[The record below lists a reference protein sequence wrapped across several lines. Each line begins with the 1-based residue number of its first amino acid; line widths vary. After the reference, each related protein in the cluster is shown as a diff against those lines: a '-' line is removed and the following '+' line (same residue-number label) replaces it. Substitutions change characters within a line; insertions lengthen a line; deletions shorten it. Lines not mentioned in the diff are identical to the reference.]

1 MLWRAHLITM
11 RKIDLK
17 NFHVATSETAR
28 DINRRIVL
36 NFLRTHQPISRAD
49 LARRSGLQFS
59 TVSLI
64 IEELIDQQ
72 WVTEGALTDA
82 PRGRKPRVLHFNN
95 ERMRIIG
102 VDLRPGTTTI
112 GMADMGGRFV
122 AQERL
127 RTGPDPVKFVE
138 ELGTALAAFIA
149 RNKYQYAGVGVS
161 LPGRVTLSNERLAF
175 APNLGWRD
183 VDVKTPL
190 EKATGLPVLIEN
202 APNACA
208 LAEIWF
214 GRHAENVQDLVAV
227 TVSEGV
233 GAGIFMNGQL
243 LRGPTGMAGEYG
255 HVSINQDG
263 PECRCGN
270 LGCWEVYASNT
281 AAVRYYTELS
291 QANGKTPRPN
301 TDTAISFEEL
311 LKLADSGNEN
321 AVAALEKMAHFL
333 GVGLAMIVTS
343 LAPSVVVVVGE
354 VTHAWHI
361 VGPVIEK
368 VVPTKVQKHLPTRIV
383 PTDDVVHP
391 RLRGAAAV
399 VLHKDLGAPL
409 IA

>member
-1 MLWRAHLITM
+1 M

-17 NFHVATSETAR
+17 NFQVATSETAR

-49 LARRSGLQFS
+49 LARKSGLQFS

-64 IEELIDQQ
+64 VEELIDQQ

-112 GMADMGGRFV
+112 GMSDMSGRFV

-127 RTGPDPVKFVE
+127 RTTPDPLKFID
-138 ELGTALAAFIA
+138 ELGSALAAFIS
-149 RNKYQYAGVGVS
+149 RNQFQYAGIGVS

-183 VDVKTPL
+183 LDVKTPL
-190 EKATGLPVLIEN
+190 EAATGLPVLVEN

-243 LRGPTGMAGEYG
+243 LRGPTGMTGEYG
-255 HVSINQDG
+255 HVSIDQNG
-263 PECRCGN
+263 PQCRCGN
-270 LGCWEVYASNT
+270 CGCWEVYASNT
-281 AAVRYYTELS
+281 AAVRYFSELES
-291 QANGKTPRPN
+291 QENGQLGDTHPKTAAS
-301 TDTAISFEEL
+301 AISFEEL
-311 LKLADSGNEN
+311 LNLADSGNPN
-321 AVAALEKMAHFL
+321 AVKALEKMAHYL
-333 GVGLAMIVTS
+333 GVGLSMIITS
-343 LAPSVVVVVGE
+343 LAPSVIVIVGE
-354 VTHAWHI
+354 VTHAWPI
-361 VGPVIEK
+361 VGPVIAK
-368 VVPTKVQKHLPTRIV
+368 VIPTKVQKHLPSRVV
-383 PTDDVVHP
+383 PTDDVIHP
-391 RLRGAAAV
+391 RLRGAVAV
-399 VLHKDLGAPL
+399 VLHRDLGAPL